1 MINRYNIGKIFPP
14 GHFYSPIPDLN
25 EIKAREEK
33 IFRIRKEEEILG
45 FKIDK
50 KILLTHLEY
59 INRNKHLFNFP
70 DEASEDFP
78 IFYTK
83 NGMFGG
89 LDAYAYFSFLLH
101 YRPNMVIEVGCGYSS
116 LLSMYVNKNHF
127 QDKIKLL
134 FIEPYPSELLNKG
147 IAYYKNAELI
157 QEKVQDVDITIFTE
171 LKQND
176 ILFIDSSHVS
186 KIGSDV
192 NHIIFEILPRLN
204 SGVIIHFHDIFIPD
218 EYPKKWVFEENRA
231 WNEMYI
237 LKAFLMYNS
246 VFSIIFSSY
255 YASTRLKE
263 HILQIFDKLISGGS
277 IYIRK
282 NFKRRCM

>member
-1 MINRYNIGKIFPP
+1 MNKYNIGKIFPP

-33 IFRIRKEEEILG
+33 IFRIKGDDEILG
-45 FKIDK
+45 LKIDK
-50 KILLTHLEY
+50 DVILTHLEY
-59 INRNKHLFNFP
+59 INKYKHLFSFP
-70 DEASEDFP
+70 EEASDDFP
-78 IFYTK
+78 IFYIK

-101 YRPNMVIEVGCGYSS
+101 YKPNIVIEIGCGYSS

-127 QDKIKLL
+127 QDKMKLVL
-134 FIEPYPSELLNKG
+134 IEPYPSQSLNEG
-147 IAYYKNAELI
+147 ITHYKNAELI
-157 QEKVQDVDITIFTE
+157 QEKVQDVDITIFTQ
-171 LKQND
+171 LKRDD

-186 KIGSDV
+186 KVGSDV

-231 WNEMYI
+231 WNEIYI

-255 YASTRLKE
+255 YAASRFKE
-263 HILQIFDKLISGGS
+263 KVLEIFSGKILSGGS
-277 IYIRK
+277 LYIYNK
-282 NFKRRCM
+282 K